1 MPRDRHTP
9 RTSVPCL
16 ASPSLTTVQGRVGSL
31 RTLRW
36 VIVTL
41 GLALGAYLIARGDLI
56 VGVLVGGSAV
66 LRTVYLLS
74 VSRAWN
80 RRANQPAGPRDPN
93 QVRRLL
99 RGLAHNA
106 FEIAGGVVGVNP
118 VELRRGFQ
126 QGRSIAEAA
135 AARGVPVDAVIRAV
149 VDDASAS
156 LDRAVAEGSASP
168 QTVAQARA
176 RLQTW
181 AARLIY
187 GTRGEFQGSRG
198 VG

>member
-1 MPRDRHTP
+1 M
-9 RTSVPCL
+9 
-16 ASPSLTTVQGRVGSL
+16 
-31 RTLRW
+31 
-36 VIVTL
+36 

-149 VDDASAS
+149 VDDAVRLARPSGRRRERITPDCRPGTGQASDVGSSAD
-156 LDRAVAEGSASP
+156 LRNPGRIPRKPRRGLTASIW
-168 QTVAQARA
+168 R
-176 RLQTW
+176 
-181 AARLIY
+181 
-187 GTRGEFQGSRG
+187 
-198 VG
+198 